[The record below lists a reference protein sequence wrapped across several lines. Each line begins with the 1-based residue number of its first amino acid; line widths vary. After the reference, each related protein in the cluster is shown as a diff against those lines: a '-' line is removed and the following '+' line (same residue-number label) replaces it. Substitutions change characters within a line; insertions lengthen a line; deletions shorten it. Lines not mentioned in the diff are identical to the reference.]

1 MSLRV
6 RDLRWYLE
14 RKHVSS
20 MHCKEKSEL
29 VDLVLHTNGYR
40 VPLHGSQS
48 NMTTSYRNHRRD
60 SDPISREASESHNS
74 DSLDPDS
81 TWVMVEDE
89 LDIGEASGGVNGA
102 SGGYTGNTG
111 IGIDE
116 RTGDYSSSSS
126 SAGYNHEGNSFQ
138 TGNPTTANTTNVKEQ
153 IDDANN
159 KAPEE
164 FKVFNIEDITSE
176 EQLQHLTARQ
186 LKLILTRNFVDYKG
200 CCEREEL
207 MEKVLRLWREKK
219 KINEQNLDDIPDE
232 NLCKICMESVIDC
245 VLLEC
250 GHMVSCVNCGKRLSE
265 CPICRQYVI
274 RAVRIFK
281 S

>member
-20 MHCKEKSEL
+20 LHCKEKSEL
-29 VDLVLHTNGYR
+29 VDLILRTNGYR
-40 VPLHGSQS
+40 VPMHGSQTNVAS
-48 NMTTSYRNHRRD
+48 SYRNHRRD
-60 SDPISREASESHNS
+60 SDPISRQASSSQAN
-74 DSLDPDS
+74 DSDPDS

-89 LDIGEASGGVNGA
+89 LDTGEASGYDNGA
-102 SGGYTGNTG
+102 TGGGEGGYYSTATTGVTN
-111 IGIDE
+111 E
-116 RTGDYSSSSS
+116 GDGPFASNE
-126 SAGYNHEGNSFQ
+126 SA
-138 TGNPTTANTTNVKEQ
+138 ANTNVKEQ
-153 IDDANN
+153 VDDTN

-164 FKVFNIEDITSE
+164 FKAFNIEDIASE
-176 EQLQHLTARQ
+176 EQLQQLTARQ

-200 CCEREEL
+200 CCERDEL
-207 MEKVLRLWREKK
+207 MDKVVRLWREKK